1 VVPRGPGAFAP
12 HPASVPWSW
21 CGISRAVGR
30 LSLEIGLQAAIPFS
44 LVGILPAH
52 AAMGAFFTATSFA
65 AIVPL
70 PSRGLDLPQRLAD
83 VSVMLGP
90 REDCLRT

>member
-1 VVPRGPGAFAP
+1 
-12 HPASVPWSW
+12 
-21 CGISRAVGR
+21 VGR

-70 PSRGLDLPQRLAD
+70 PSRGLDLLNA
-83 VSVMLGP
+83 
-90 REDCLRT
+90 